1 MAYEFG
7 RSPTYL
13 KIIYTDAIQHL
24 ARRYRKILTWH
35 PSLDRDKAY
44 YFANVLKRFG
54 GCTTIWGFVDGTF
67 RGFCRSKYGQQF
79 DYSGYKGHGFKWQ
92 GVVTPDGIIASLD
105 GPYLGTANDSM
116 MFRDSIVAQKIAEF
130 WPADSEEL
138 YLFGDQAYGAIKGVM
153 SPFRGGHTLD
163 GKRRLFNDRMSSI
176 RISVEQ
182 AFGVTQQKWMSNAFE
197 IQMKGGLQPVA
208 AYYLVS
214 VLLTNCYTCMRGNCI
229 SSRFLTRPPTLE
241 DYLNA

>member
-1 MAYEFG
+1 
-7 RSPTYL
+7 
-13 KIIYTDAIQHL
+13 
-24 ARRYRKILTWH
+24 
-35 PSLDRDKAY
+35 
-44 YFANVLKRFG
+44 
-54 GCTTIWGFVDGTF
+54 
-67 RGFCRSKYGQQF
+67 
-79 DYSGYKGHGFKWQ
+79 
-92 GVVTPDGIIASLD
+92 
-105 GPYLGTANDSM
+105 M

-153 SPFRGGHTLD
+153 SPFRGGKTLE

-197 IQMKGGLQPVA
+197 IQMKGDLQSVA